1 MLLYNF
7 VPHHLASWFFSS
19 QHHSTQSCNYS
30 EFPLLEYASLM
41 LILYSLVL
49 LVVQTAIVMKNA
61 CFSKAFF
68 QRQWFMSQ
76 FSISA
81 LLGGLLRC
89 DLLSDVSQMQLISTF
104 SEELGISFLGM
115 PQALHW
121 SFLWGHNSRK
131 NLNVVFLLAFF
142 NSEFSMNYSTL
153 YLSLN
158 NVLWNTPNKVLWQTA
173 VCSFVYSGCQLHFC
187 RLLVNLLD
195 ETKKLESL
203 RAVGFERKLKLL
215 YFVFSSKGSN
225 IGEI

>member
-19 QHHSTQSCNYS
+19 QHHSNQSCNYS
-30 EFPLLEYASLM
+30 EFPLLEYARLM

-89 DLLSDVSQMQLISTF
+89 DLLSDVSQMKLISTY

-121 SFLWGHNSRK
+121 GFLLGHNGVRRIWMC
-131 NLNVVFLLAFF
+131 FF
-142 NSEFSMNYSTL
+142 SLSIFQQWIQYELFYIVSISE
-153 YLSLN
+153 
-158 NVLWNTPNKVLWQTA
+158 
-173 VCSFVYSGCQLHFC
+173 
-187 RLLVNLLD
+187 
-195 ETKKLESL
+195 
-203 RAVGFERKLKLL
+203 
-215 YFVFSSKGSN
+215 
-225 IGEI
+225 